1 MHHPEPRAVNPA
13 KSPCRLLERNFTSS
27 IGLNTSVTISS
38 FVLFLVYRQRKRNVT
53 PFHINALSG
62 ACAPDR
68 LVTVLR

>member
-1 MHHPEPRAVNPA
+1 L
-13 KSPCRLLERNFTSS
+13 SERNYTV
-27 IGLNTSVTISS
+27 LTTSVTISS

-62 ACAPDR
+62 ACAPDK